1 VKNEKCFAPLRLKA
15 FERQYYLK
23 TLPSGRWRGPLPKK
37 NKAGIVFLCAF
48 FLDESENLVNF
59 ASK

>member
-1 VKNEKCFAPLRLKA
+1 MKSEKCFAPLRLKA

-37 NKAGIVFLCAF
+37 NKAGIDF
-48 FLDESENLVNF
+48 FEHLFGRIRKFS
-59 ASK
+59 

>member
-23 TLPSGRWRGPLPKK
+23 NSRGDGGDLSLRK
-37 NKAGIVFLCAF
+37 IRQELF
-48 FLDESENLVNF
+48 FLSISLGESENLVNF